1 MQKRIIRI
9 ISKSTFDS
17 HSDPIFKELEL
28 QKLSDIKQLE
38 LGKLTFSFDQSLFPS
53 KFNNYFSL
61 NKQVH
66 SYAVRYA
73 SDFHLPFC
81 RTNLHKFSVSFQ
93 GPTYYNSLENDIEES
108 NSEVIYKIFYIL
120 NCGCEIK

>member
-1 MQKRIIRI
+1 MGSEMCIRDR
-9 ISKSTFDS
+9 STLDS

-28 QKLSDIKQLE
+28 QKLSDIKRLE
-38 LGKLTFSFDQSLFPS
+38 LGKLTFSFGLSLFPS

-81 RTNLHKFSVSFQ
+81 RTNLLKFSVSFQ